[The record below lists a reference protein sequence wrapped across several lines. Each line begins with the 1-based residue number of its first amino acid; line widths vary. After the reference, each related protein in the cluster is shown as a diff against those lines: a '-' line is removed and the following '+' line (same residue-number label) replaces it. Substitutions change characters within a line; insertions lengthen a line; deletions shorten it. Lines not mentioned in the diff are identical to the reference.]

1 MDGQLN
7 IIRVQSSVSK
17 LLPLLCVGLIGLAL
31 PAHTFADGDKNS
43 EVKRRSAT
51 VTDAIEMTRWV
62 SQADT
67 SGFSGGLRNSVGLFS
82 PDARQFVVVVRK
94 GNIERNTNDYSLL
107 LFQTKEAFEEPRP
120 RVLITMSSSTNREAI
135 KGVKWLNDSE
145 SVVFLGENLGQ
156 TPQVYSVNIATN
168 RLTQLTKHH
177 TPIGTFD
184 ISEDGSEIV
193 YEAESRPTK
202 NLDTDE
208 TRRNGILITTQY
220 ASDLLTGDCNDLRKT
235 NSTYRELFVQRRGEE
250 ASKVETQD
258 FIWDVLPLSISPNG
272 RYAVLPVYL
281 AKVPSSWSEYEDR
294 ALHPYIIASQEP
306 GRRSN
311 VMQYMLL
318 DTKGTRI
325 TPLLNAPISWHNL
338 GFSWIEHGAS
348 IVLSGTYLPLD
359 EAGITDV
366 DARKKHPFV
375 AEVDVTSKEITEI
388 TDEGLQIA
396 SWDEKSRMLSLVTKG
411 AGTSS
416 ELYEK
421 EKFVWT
427 RVKPAEQSEL
437 NGNAL
442 DVRLEED
449 MNTPPKI
456 FVTDAQTHQKKLL
469 LDLNPQFNQIQFGKV
484 EAVKW
489 EATDGHEVAGG
500 IYLPPDF
507 KPGMRYPLVIQS
519 HGFDKNRFRIDG
531 PYSSAFAAQ
540 PLAAQGFVVLQIG
553 GSSQQGEDAKYVNTP
568 EEAPREMAAF
578 EGAID
583 YLNERGLIDRN
594 RVGLIGFSRTVFY
607 VEYTLTHSKYSFV
620 AATVAD
626 GFEAGYM
633 NALLWGALPENYSS
647 VIGGPPFGTSLASW
661 LKNSPGFNLDKVT
674 AAVRLEYYGSSG
686 PLGGWQAFS
695 GLSELGKPEEFI
707 WLPFGTHMLVK
718 PWERLASL
726 QGNVDWFVFWL
737 KGEEN
742 RSPSNTQQFG
752 RWEKLR
758 TLRERSSDIPP
769 GE

>member
-1 MDGQLN
+1 MDGQPN
-7 IIRVQSSVSK
+7 IIWVQSSVSR
-17 LLPLLCVGLIGLAL
+17 LLVYLCAGLACLIL
-31 PAHTFADGDKNS
+31 PAHTLADGDKTS
-43 EVKRRSAT
+43 EVKRRGAT

-67 SGFSGGLRNSVGLFS
+67 SGFSGGSRNSVGLFS
-82 PDARQFVVVVRK
+82 PDGRQFVVVVRK

-120 RVLITMSSSTNREAI
+120 RLLITMSSSTNREAI

-145 SVVFLGENLGQ
+145 TVVFLGENPGQ
-156 TPQVYSVNIATN
+156 TPQVYSVNIPTN
-168 RLTQLTKHH
+168 RLTQLTKHP
-177 TPIGTFD
+177 TPIGAFD
-184 ISEDGSEIV
+184 ISEDGLEIV
-193 YEAESRPTK
+193 YEAEPRPTK
-202 NLDTDE
+202 ILDTDE

-250 ASKVETQD
+250 PSKVETQD

-318 DTKGTRI
+318 DTEGPRI

-338 GFSWIEHGAS
+338 GFSWIGHGAS

-359 EAGITDV
+359 EAGIADV

-375 AEVDVTSKEITEI
+375 AEVDVASKEITEI
-388 TDEGLQIA
+388 TDEGLQIV
-396 SWDEKSRMLSLVTKG
+396 SWDEKSRMLSLVAKG

-421 EKFVWT
+421 ENFVWT

-437 NGNAL
+437 NGDAL

-449 MNTPPKI
+449 MNTPPKM
-456 FVTDAQTHQKKLL
+456 FVMDAQTHQKKLL
-469 LDLNPQFNQIQFGKV
+469 LDLNPQFEQIQFGKV
-484 EAVKW
+484 EAVTWK
-489 EATDGHEVAGG
+489 ATDGHEAAGG
-500 IYLPPDF
+500 LYLPPDF
-507 KPGMRYPLVIQS
+507 EPGMRYPLVIQS

-540 PLAAQGFVVLQIG
+540 PLAAKGFVVLQIG

-594 RVGLIGFSRTVFY
+594 RVGLIGFSRTVYY

-633 NALLWGALPENYSS
+633 NALLWGALQENYSS

-661 LKNSPGFNLDKVT
+661 LKNSPGFNLDKIA

-695 GLSELGKPEEFI
+695 GMSELGKPEEFI

-726 QGNVDWFVFWL
+726 QGNVDWFAFWL

-742 RSPSNTQQFG
+742 RSPSNTQQFA

-758 TLRERSSDIPP
+758 TLRARSSDIPQVK
-769 GE
+769 